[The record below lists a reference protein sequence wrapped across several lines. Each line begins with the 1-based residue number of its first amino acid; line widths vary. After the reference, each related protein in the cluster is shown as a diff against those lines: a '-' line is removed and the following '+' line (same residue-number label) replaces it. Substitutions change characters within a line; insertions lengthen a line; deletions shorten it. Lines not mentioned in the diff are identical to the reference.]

1 MAKKQI
7 RFKEAE
13 LLDQNQATEAAVP
26 ATDTEVAQA
35 TDAAPATAEDTSVQ
49 VPAEETADDAAV
61 EGAEGEVQEDPE
73 TVSVEVQI
81 PTSELAAAVAQ
92 ATGDLE
98 AANVSPDTQQAAED
112 ELVATEGAGDVPVE
126 ASAEEGA
133 GAEVPAADEGQVL
146 ESQECGKDD
155 KLTEEENAG
164 AIAAAA
170 DEKHTDEIIGHAIDI
185 AEESA
190 LHESEEAEE
199 VAEDVEG
206 DGEEDAAAYDAG
218 LAAGPNG
225 DLPPGMAGE
234 DDLIGVEDLDFTSDA
249 LEADSPAVQD
259 FLSKIDSYLA
269 DEDAEPAQVAD
280 ALRTSADFF
289 DALAPEGEEDED
301 VEDEDGEGIEDISD
315 YEGDIPLDFDA
326 IDEDENFGENKG
338 GDEFGGYLDEL
349 KKEAKE
355 NSFGLRFR
363 EEYEDDGA
371 DDVESDVEDS
381 EGEISECVS
390 RVPCKFPKKNVVRE
404 ANVTREPR
412 LKRVEKKEEPLVKV
426 QESEVDDSAIYYP
439 AGSDPRQE
447 VEDFVEEAP
456 EFEDEIGYD
465 DTDMVQEYESLVQ
478 SRRNAIR
485 NFRESAIRRDD
496 SNKSVNRSRFNEALR
511 TSVRFSER
519 GDSGNPN
526 SWSNNRFIDKYE
538 ESEKLDFKKLLN
550 EGFLG

>member
-35 TDAAPATAEDTSVQ
+35 TEAAPAEDTSIQ

-61 EGAEGEVQEDPE
+61 EGAEGEVQEENPE

-155 KLTEEENAG
+155 KLTEDENAG

-170 DEKHTDEIIGHAIDI
+170 DEKHTDKIIGHAIDI

-190 LHESEEAEE
+190 LQESEEAEE
-199 VAEDVEG
+199 VAEDVED
-206 DGEEDAAAYDAG
+206 DGEEEAASYDAG

-234 DDLIGVEDLDFTSDA
+234 DDLIDVEDLDFTSDA

-289 DALAPEGEEDED
+289 DAIAPEGEEEE
-301 VEDEDGEGIEDISD
+301 EDEDGEGIEDISD

-349 KKEAKE
+349 KKESKT
-355 NSFGLRFR
+355 NSFGLRFQ
-363 EEYEDDGA
+363 EEFEDDGA
-371 DDVESDVEDS
+371 ADVESDVEGA
-381 EGEISECVS
+381 EEEISECVS
-390 RVPCKFPKKNVVRE
+390 RIPCKFPKKNVVRE
-404 ANVTREPR
+404 AKVTRDPR
-412 LKRVEKKEEPLVKV
+412 FKKTEKVEEPLVKV

-447 VEDFVEEAP
+447 VEDFVEEDVP
-456 EFEDEIGYD
+456 EFEDEPIYD

-496 SNKSVNRSRFNEALR
+496 SNRAVNRSRFNEALR
-511 TSVRFSER
+511 ASVRFNER
-519 GDSGNPN
+519 SNSSNPN

-538 ESEKLDFKKLLN
+538 ESEKLDFKRLLN